1 MFCADSRV
9 AELENETL
17 ALEDKLEAMALRA
30 EAAEGEKAKLAEGL
44 TRKGHEQE
52 EASDAAL
59 QALAEKRCALWPST
73 NGPTCSWA
81 VTSTFLYQA
90 EALGSSIGDGDGMR
104 ALSMSRDGDLLF
116 SPATLLGMLSRCGSV
131 FLQGSSLEIG
141 SLLAP
146 TRQHVYWS
154 VGM

>member
-9 AELENETL
+9 AELENEAL
-17 ALEDKLEAMALRA
+17 ALEKKLEAMALRA

-59 QALAEKRCALWPST
+59 QALAEKRYVLWLST
-73 NGPTCSWA
+73 NGLTCFSA

-90 EALGSSIGDGDGMR
+90 EAL
-104 ALSMSRDGDLLF
+104 
-116 SPATLLGMLSRCGSV
+116 
-131 FLQGSSLEIG
+131 
-141 SLLAP
+141 
-146 TRQHVYWS
+146 
-154 VGM
+154 